1 MNILNLPNKLTM
13 LRVILIPVI
22 IVIGLIESL
31 DVIMFEGTNIS
42 IASFIILIIFAVASF
57 TDFLDGYI
65 ARKYN
70 LVTDFGKFVDP
81 LADKMLVVST
91 LIVIFNLSL
100 LEGYK
105 VALFLVAVILIII
118 REFFVSGI
126 RMMAATNSK
135 VIQASKLGK
144 IKTVLQ
150 MAMIIVILLGNY
162 PFSLIN
168 FDFDTVLIIAA
179 LVMTILS
186 AIDYYIKN
194 KDAVFSTEERN

>member
-1 MNILNLPNKLTM
+1 MNLPNKLTM

-42 IASFIILIIFAVASF
+42 IASFIILIVFAVASF

>member
-42 IASFIILIIFAVASF
+42 IASFIILIVFAVASF